1 MKEKGKSLFDD
12 VLSSSRDF
20 VERHKG
26 AWDHSKWEGLLKDIQ
41 KKGVSVTDEVSTTV
55 GSVVE
60 SLKKLYT
67 LFPKTEA
74 AKEVKKEEE
83 AAPQKAEKKEPEEK
97 KPVKSKPKKTPAAK
111 KPKAPAKETDKSA
124 KETYVKK
131 LEDELKQ
138 WDARIDI
145 LQADAD
151 KVKEEHREHY
161 KKDVDEILSLKKEA
175 KKVLQK
181 LKKTGDEEWE
191 ELKDGADKAWKDLE
205 GAIEKALSF
214 EP

>member
-1 MKEKGKSLFDD
+1 M
-12 VLSSSRDF
+12 
-20 VERHKG
+20 
-26 AWDHSKWEGLLKDIQ
+26 
-41 KKGVSVTDEVSTTV
+41 
-55 GSVVE
+55 
-60 SLKKLYT
+60 
-67 LFPKTEA
+67 
-74 AKEVKKEEE
+74 
-83 AAPQKAEKKEPEEK
+83 
-97 KPVKSKPKKTPAAK
+97 
-111 KPKAPAKETDKSA
+111 
-124 KETYVKK
+124 
-131 LEDELKQ
+131 KQ

-181 LKKTGDEEWE
+181 LKKTGDDEWE